1 MVERLTSEY
10 LIERPALKRRLAAAL
25 SLPVTLVVAQA
36 GAGKT
41 VLLQQWAADHPSLP
55 FTWIDIE
62 PADDDPVRFTSRL
75 LEALAQVRPAVRQLA
90 RLSALHTG
98 GLGEALLS
106 ALRVE
111 LESFPPIVIV
121 LDDLHHLGNTALLK
135 DLGRFVAALPPN
147 VHLVISTR
155 IDPPIAWSRLRL
167 RGRLLEL
174 RQSDLAMT
182 DAESASLLSRV
193 ARRDLGTETID
204 VLVRRTEGW
213 AAGLQLAAL
222 TLRFHADTAESAEF
236 VAEFDGSDRLVADYL
251 TEEVLDAV
259 PAAEREL
266 LLRMSPL
273 DILTADLVDHVLER
287 DDAQRLFEQLE
298 LESMFVV
305 GLDSRRER
313 YRFHHLFRD
322 LLRYRLRAE
331 DAAEEVRLL
340 ERAADFHLAVG
351 ELVPAVEYLLR
362 ARDWDRALATIM
374 TRGSDIFERG
384 EMRTVIRWI
393 TSVPEHVRATRRDV
407 TIELG
412 ILVGMQG
419 EAARAVELLSRV
431 AGDPQASLGERAVAL
446 TWISATTQWSSHPE
460 TCLRAAEEAIE
471 LLELIVRRDDVSL
484 PDIMGLSTPELM
496 MTLALGSGGRALF
509 LSGDL
514 DAAGIWMERAF
525 ASDGIAYPPF
535 RVGMLGSLALLRIW
549 SGRTTEAEQLA
560 AEAVHTA
567 SEVGLLTHPI
577 IADAYLAQS
586 LVALER
592 GRPEAAAAPLRDGGI
607 RAEANHRTQLGWI
620 TRHQRAL
627 LASAEGRHDEALGMV
642 DLVRLGAAPAPAP
655 VIRERLRSTQ
665 MSLLRRAG
673 RSADA
678 RHLGEIEEST
688 GAASTFEAIAAELA
702 LGQPDAAS
710 RRFAADDAVFTAA
723 GPRGTILR
731 AMAAAWIAESLG
743 EHATALE
750 EMQVA
755 LDLAAPEGLVALF
768 VDAGPQPLELVAE
781 LAAARGGIAQAVL
794 LRRDELRAP
803 TANDQLIDPL
813 TERELQI
820 LDRLPGHSTSAELAQ
835 LCFVSVNTLKTHMAH
850 IYRKLGVNGRS
861 AAIARAQELGLL
873 GSQAGRLSPAD
884 AARA

>member
-10 LIERPALKRRLAAAL
+10 LIERPALKRRLAGAL

-55 FTWIDIE
+55 FAWIDIE

-75 LEALAQVRPAVRQLA
+75 LAALAQVRPAVRQLA

-98 GLGEALLS
+98 GLGAALLS
-106 ALRVE
+106 ALQVE

-135 DLGRFVAALPPN
+135 DLGRFAAALPPN

-174 RQSDLAMT
+174 RQADLAMT

-193 ARRDLGTETID
+193 ARRDLGAETID

-222 TLRFHADTAESAEF
+222 TLRLHAGSAECAEF

-251 TEEVLDAV
+251 TEEVLDAL
-259 PAAEREL
+259 PAGEREL

-273 DILTADLVDHVLER
+273 DLLTAELVDHVLER
-287 DDAQRLFEQLE
+287 DDAQRLFERLE

-331 DAAEEVRLL
+331 DSAEEVRLL
-340 ERAADFHLAVG
+340 GRAADFHLAAG
-351 ELVPAVEYLLR
+351 ELDPAVEYLLR
-362 ARDWDRALATIM
+362 ARDWDRALTTIM
-374 TRGSDIFERG
+374 NRGSDIFERG

-393 TSVPEHVRATRRDV
+393 MTVPEHVRAKRRDV

-419 EAARAVELLSRV
+419 EAARAVELLTGV
-431 AGDPQASLGERAVAL
+431 AGDAQASPGERAVAL
-446 TWISATTQWSSHPE
+446 TWISATSQWSSHPE
-460 TCLRAAEEAIE
+460 NCLRAAEEAIE
-471 LLELIVRRDDVSL
+471 LLEHHDHVSM
-484 PDIMGLSTPELM
+484 PDIMRLSTPELM
-496 MTLALGSGGRALF
+496 TTLALGSGGRALF
-509 LSGDL
+509 LAGDL
-514 DAAGIWMERAF
+514 HAAGIWMERAL

-535 RVGMLGSLALLRIW
+535 RVGLLGSLALLRAW
-549 SGRTTEAEQLA
+549 SGRTDEAERFA

-567 SEVGLLTHPI
+567 SEVGLLTHPT
-577 IADAYLAQS
+577 IADAYLARS

-592 GRPEAAAAPLRDGGI
+592 GLPDAASVALREGGI

-620 TRHQRAL
+620 ARHQRAL
-627 LASAEGRHDEALGMV
+627 LASAEGRHEEALGLV
-642 DLVRLGAAPAPAP
+642 DLSKLGAEPAPAP

-665 MSLLRRAG
+665 MSLLRRTG

-678 RHLGEIEEST
+678 RHLGEAGEPA
-688 GAASTFEAIAAELA
+688 GAASIFEAIAAQLA

-710 RRFAADDAVFTAA
+710 RRFAAADAVFTAD
-723 GPRGTILR
+723 GLRGTILR
-731 AMAAAWIAESLG
+731 RTAAAWIAESLG
-743 EHATALE
+743 EHATALD

-755 LDLAAPEGLVALF
+755 LELAAPEGLVELF
-768 VDAGPQPLELVAE
+768 VDAGPEPLELVAE
-781 LAAARGGIAQAVL
+781 LAATRGGMAEAVL
-794 LRRDELRAP
+794 RRRDELRAP
-803 TANDQLIDPL
+803 TANDQLTDPL

-820 LDRLPGHSTSAELAQ
+820 LDRLPGYSTSAELAQ

-861 AAIARAQELGLL
+861 AAIQRAQELGLL
-873 GSQAGRLSPAD
+873 RSQVGRLSPAD